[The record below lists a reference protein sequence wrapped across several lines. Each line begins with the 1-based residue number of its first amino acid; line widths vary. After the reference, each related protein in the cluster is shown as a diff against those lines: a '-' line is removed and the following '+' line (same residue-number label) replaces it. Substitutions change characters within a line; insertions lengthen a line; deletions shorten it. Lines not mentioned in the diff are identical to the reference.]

1 MGSVRPGCSMKT
13 PAEQAEAFARK
24 RRKYYM
30 TQYRE
35 KHREEIRAK
44 QKAYYRRKT
53 EEEKHG
59 ERQGRNNED
68 G

>member
-1 MGSVRPGCSMKT
+1 MKT

-35 KHREEIRAK
+35 KHRDEIRAK
-44 QKAYYRRKT
+44 QKEYYRRKT
-53 EEEKHG
+53 EGEKNG
-59 ERQGRNNED
+59 ERQRPEIGTEGD

>member
-1 MGSVRPGCSMKT
+1 MKT

-53 EEEKHG
+53 EEEKNG